1 MGGTLEEAARV
12 AVTIRATTNLG
23 ERSTEIVQFV
33 NNHPEAV
40 RAGDVAN
47 ALDID
52 ALEAGTYLAR
62 LFKADATL
70 QPAATARSPPYSLR
84 SVASLA
90 SALYTS
96 PARVGRSGCLNPTS
110 ALACGHRATAK
121 SSGGCHA
128 HVAQSCRRH

>member
-23 ERSTEIVQFV
+23 ECSTEIVQFV

-52 ALEAGTYLAR
+52 AQEAGTYLAR
-62 LFKADATL
+62 LFKAGKVRRAERGLYTPVESVESVETATL
-70 QPAATARSPPYSLR
+70 PL
-84 SVASLA
+84 VE
-90 SALYTS
+90 
-96 PARVGRSGCLNPTS
+96 GDNE
-110 ALACGHRATAK
+110 
-121 SSGGCHA
+121 
-128 HVAQSCRRH
+128 